1 VELLSE
7 RNLKDRENDKADV
20 RHALMMSAIASVSGN
35 KVPPKKYLI
44 DWDDEH
50 KIDKTAQL
58 KKSKNFWNS
67 LSQQAGKRT
76 DV

>member
-1 VELLSE
+1 
-7 RNLKDRENDKADV
+7 
-20 RHALMMSAIASVSGN
+20 MMSAIASVSGN

-44 DWDDEH
+44 EWGAE

-67 LSQQAGKRT
+67 LSQQARKRT